1 MTAPATATTGPIL
14 PPDQLEHSARLAP
27 GLLAP
32 SPTNPR
38 KRFDP
43 ARVQQIADSMRQ
55 VGQIQ
60 PIRARPNP
68 QHHAGDGRPPFEIV
82 VGETR
87 WRAATLAQL
96 PTLDVIVRAYT
107 DIEALEV
114 QLVENLQRADL
125 HPMEEAEGYGQLLRS
140 PTGLQG
146 HASVHDM
153 AARVGK
159 SDSYVYQRMK
169 LLALCP
175 AGREAFYAG
184 TITASVALLIARMP
198 NAEEQAR
205 ATARIVAG
213 FGGEPYSYRQ
223 AVEYL
228 QREFMLRLGLAR
240 FDIATTYAVAGP
252 CQACNKRSGAE
263 PDLFAD
269 VTAGDMCQDSRC
281 YQAKTEEAHQ
291 ALLQA
296 ARDAG
301 RIVLQGAAARK
312 VLPTPDATPVG
323 HYRLDAPCSALTDSQ
338 RTLRELL
345 GRGTTAQIVVVDLP
359 DTTPVELVP
368 EEAARKALKAR
379 SLLRAPPPVPAGNAS
394 QGTKAGTPSA
404 PSAPPAPPAK
414 PSAPPKAAAPA
425 GPPTAEGEGEK
436 TDWWNDPKNDV
447 KPRTVAVD
455 EAVDVEVLGRFGHL
469 LATELQERLD
479 EAEELP
485 LIVLRLALELLFED
499 MLFEEAELLYGIARW
514 SIGEAVK
521 GEGLAVNYKR
531 HLAAADGR
539 VLGELLA
546 LSLVVADCTSAMGP
560 AMLRNAKT
568 PAAALAAHFGIDLDR
583 VMRDAQIAV
592 RAHRQAGADGSA
604 AGAARRELDA
614 TAAFIEQHGAAH
626 GSAGSTQA
634 HDGP

>member
-1 MTAPATATTGPIL
+1 MTTPATDALATAL
-14 PPDQLEHSARLAP
+14 PPDQLEHNARLAP
-27 GLLAP
+27 SLLAP

-96 PTLDVIVRAYT
+96 PTLDVIVRAYS
-107 DIEALEV
+107 DMEALEV

-240 FDIATTYAVAGP
+240 FDITTTYAVAGP

-379 SLLRAPPPVPAGNAS
+379 SLLRAPPPAAAANAS
-394 QGTKAGTPSA
+394 QGTKAGA
-404 PSAPPAPPAK
+404 PGGACRAAGTAQNAP
-414 PSAPPKAAAPA
+414 PA
-425 GPPTAEGEGEK
+425 GPPTAEGKGEK
-436 TDWWNDPKNDV
+436 LDWWNDPKNDV
-447 KPRTVAVD
+447 KPRTVAAD
-455 EAVDVEVLGRFGHL
+455 DAVDVEVLGRFGHL
-469 LATELQERLD
+469 LADELQERLD
-479 EAEELP
+479 EADELP

-499 MLFEEAELLYGIARW
+499 MHFEEAELLYAIARW
-514 SIGEAVK
+514 SIDDAVK
-521 GEGLAVNYKR
+521 AEGLDVNYKR

-592 RAHRQAGADGSA
+592 RAHRRAGADESA

-614 TAAFIEQHGAAH
+614 TAAFIEQHGAAD
-626 GSAGSTQA
+626 GDAGSTQA